1 MTTGLCWYLGAHQ
14 PGWLGV
20 AGVRL
25 FVSHRRL
32 AGRRSLPRAIAP
44 WALDSGGFS
53 ELSLYGEWRTSPAE
67 YVAAVRRYDTE
78 IGGLEWAAPQD
89 WMCEPVMLARTGLTV
104 EQHQRRTVANFLR
117 LRDLWGG
124 SDPDGLHDI
133 AAMPEHCAFMPVLQ
147 GWRLGD
153 YLRCADMYD
162 RAGVD
167 LSHHP
172 VVGLGSVCRRQGTAE
187 IAHLVRRLRAEL
199 GVDLHGFGVKTAGLR
214 RFGGELLSADSM
226 AWSYDARRSAPL
238 PGCSGHK
245 NCANCLSYAL
255 RWRDRVLD
263 VLEDAGRH
271 EQLVLGGVA

>member
-89 WMCEPVMLARTGLTV
+89 WMCEPV
-104 EQHQRRTVANFLR
+104 
-117 LRDLWGG
+117 
-124 SDPDGLHDI
+124 
-133 AAMPEHCAFMPVLQ
+133 
-147 GWRLGD
+147 
-153 YLRCADMYD
+153 
-162 RAGVD
+162 
-167 LSHHP
+167 
-172 VVGLGSVCRRQGTAE
+172 VGLGSVCRRQGTAE

-245 NCANCLSYAL
+245 NCANCLVYAL

-263 VLEDAGRH
+263 VLDGARGH